1 MKCSPEAPF
10 FMFAVSGIVS
20 EKVRC
25 SWGLTQA
32 IDDMHFSALNRLIKI
47 GKKKSHY

>member
-10 FMFAVSGIVS
+10 FMFAASGIVS
-20 EKVRC
+20 GKVRC

-32 IDDMHFSALNRLIKI
+32 TDDMDFSALNRFIKI
-47 GKKKSHY
+47 GKKSRY